1 MRGYAFV
8 SWLLFSAGLIA
19 HEVNSWDI
27 PLPHSYAAL
36 GDSMT
41 EALLSDYS
49 VETGIPNADL
59 VRMMKFLEI
68 SDPTER
74 LVSFRSN
81 YAALDKSWATGGD
94 EENLVVSHYERLKA
108 YVPDIEAFNFSVTG
122 AESID
127 LAHQVDA
134 VLSYQDQRS
143 FSFDY
148 VTIMIGAN
156 DVGSETLDGITAPP
170 IFVGRI
176 ETALRRLLNQ
186 NPDLEALVVGVP
198 DIQSVF
204 KDTEG
209 LVVKRVLGNDIS
221 CGFIRRTIYGDF
233 AVFKVEDEE
242 LTGQVTEILSQY
254 RLGTTEMVNRLQEEF
269 PSAHLKTIQN
279 LRSKQLTKKLVSVD
293 CFHPSEWGQAELAEK
308 TWLAGFWPNLGIEF

>member
-1 MRGYAFV
+1 
-8 SWLLFSAGLIA
+8 
-19 HEVNSWDI
+19 
-27 PLPHSYAAL
+27 
-36 GDSMT
+36 MT

-49 VETGIPNADL
+49 VETGIPNAEL

-94 EENLVVSHYERLKA
+94 EENLVVSHFERLKA
-108 YVPDIEAFNFSVTG
+108 YVPNIEAFNFSVTG
-122 AESID
+122 AESVD

-134 VLSYQDQRS
+134 VLSYQDGQN
-143 FSFDY
+143 FLFDY
-148 VTIMIGAN
+148 ITIMIGAN
-156 DVGSETLDGITAPP
+156 DIGSETLDGITAAP

-176 ETALRRLLNQ
+176 ESALRRLLNQ
-186 NPDLEALVVGVP
+186 NPELEALIVGVP

-204 KDTEG
+204 RETEG
-209 LVVKRVLGNDIS
+209 LVVKRVLGNDLS

-242 LTGQVTEILSQY
+242 LTRQVSEILSQY
-254 RLGTTEMVNRLQEEF
+254 RTGTIEMVARLQEEF
-269 PSAHLKTIQN
+269 PSSYLKTIQN

-308 TWLAGFWPNLGIEF
+308 TWLGGFWPTMGIEF